1 MIACVLPFVWGL
13 ASTSTLFELSP
24 VSTISLV
31 NASLFSECP
40 LIFSSSGF
48 EGAGDPSLESSF
60 FKLVVD
66 VFDLGLG
73 PGFDIAAALAAFTLS
88 AAAEGFTAVVEFID
102 ALVVVADV
110 VLLKVDG
117 FVAVPGALAAVAD
130 VVDDEDLKEEVD
142 ALLDVSREVVG
153 FLTSSPVVLLT
164 ADGRVADAE
173 PGLVAA
179 DPGLGLLLEAELALE
194 VCRDILDVPADV
206 FGRVEEVGRLGG
218 SLSLVGSAFVFV
230 TSVRGTAGFLTV
242 DSGFGGIGFRSNGF
256 AAVLDLGVALT
267 FADPVEDVVDPDLV
281 DLLSSAVFVRL
292 AAVVVGLV
300 DVVVLADGVVLVVVG
315 LVDEAGLETAGFD
328 GPVLLGVALTP
339 GFEAAVL
346 AFATGVFL
354 GVADFMS
361 FSFVISLTFS
371 FSTETSCFDSF

>member
-1 MIACVLPFVWGL
+1 
-13 ASTSTLFELSP
+13 
-24 VSTISLV
+24 
-31 NASLFSECP
+31 LFSECP

-164 ADGRVADAE
+164 ANGRVADAE

-354 GVADFMS
+354 GVAVFAS